1 MVTSKEANEILKKLV
16 LMRVKDPQSKKQ
28 SVYQY
33 EQEKADSLNLD
44 KAYRM
49 MDKLYD
55 NEKRVKSKKLK

>member
-1 MVTSKEANEILKKLV
+1 M
-16 LMRVKDPQSKKQ
+16 KDPQSKKQ

-44 KAYRM
+44 RVYRM

-55 NEKRVKSKKLK
+55 NEKRVKSKISSTSRSFFKQKVDVAFLM